1 MEKKLLE
8 PNKIWETIFDLSYLA
23 GQDKLVE
30 TPYYDNDSRMLY
42 SDIQDWAIEF
52 EKKYDIDFD
61 QSEFDYIVEID
72 KFYEEK
78 KRKLLQ

>member
-1 MEKKLLE
+1 MEKKFLE
-8 PNKIWETIFDLSYLA
+8 PNKTWETIYDLSYLA

-30 TPYYDNDSRMLY
+30 TDYYDNNSRMLY

-78 KRKLLQ
+78 KKKLLS